1 MSLFGKKL
9 KEAFLSGASLVLANK
24 EYINELNV
32 FPVPDG
38 DTGTNMSMTLQ
49 SACDALS
56 SLEHEEIQDVCK
68 AISQGSLR
76 GARGNSGVIMSQ
88 ILRGFTNYIKD
99 KDKYT
104 DKDLFEAL
112 AKAKETAYK
121 AVIKPKEG
129 TILTVIKGLS
139 DKAMEVIKD
148 NKDPLQ
154 KLEDVVAYG
163 DEVLEKTPE
172 LLPILKEAGV
182 VDSGGKGLMYFLHG
196 VLAYYKGEDI
206 DLSKFSKKNTSFKGV
221 TIDLDQDQDIAFGY
235 CTECMINNADGF
247 KENAEDEIKQY
258 LGNIGDSLVVV
269 SDETL
274 IKIHVHTNH
283 PGKVFEKGLEYGYLS
298 NMKVDNMRLEH
309 QEKLIADASNI
320 AKTEKQKKE
329 RLKELGFI
337 TVSNGDGLDS
347 IFKDI
352 GFDYILTGGQTMNP
366 STDDFVKAIEQVNAK
381 NVFIFPNN
389 SNIIMAA
396 KQSKEI
402 IENKNI
408 FVVETKNILQA
419 INCMIYYEEKDTP
432 EELMEE
438 FKDTISKVKCLDTT
452 YAVRD
457 TEIDGIKIKQNDYI
471 SMGDKGLLSSNADMN
486 ISVLD
491 AYDKIKDEN
500 DTVVS
505 IYYGKDITE
514 DKANILKEE
523 FEKKYDNLEVSC
535 FYGGQPVYFYYI
547 SIE

>member
-1 MSLFGKKL
+1 MSLYGKKL

-56 SLEHEEIQDVCK
+56 SLELEEISDVCK

-88 ILRGFTNYIKD
+88 ILRGFTNYIKE
-99 KDKYT
+99 KDEYK

-112 AKAKETAYK
+112 TKAKETAYK

-139 DKAMEVIKD
+139 DKALEVIKED
-148 NKDPLQ
+148 KDPIS
-154 KLEDVVAYG
+154 KFEEVVSYG
-163 DEVLEKTPE
+163 DEVLDKTPE

-182 VDSGGKGLMYFLHG
+182 VDSGGKGLMFFLHG
-196 VLAYYKGEDI
+196 VLAYCKGEEI
-206 DLSKFSKKNTSFKGV
+206 DLSKFKQKNTSFSGIA
-221 TIDLDQDQDIAFGY
+221 IDVEQDQEIVFGY
-235 CTECMINNADGF
+235 CTECMINNSNGF
-247 KENAEDEIKQY
+247 KENTVEEIKNY

-269 SDETL
+269 DDETL

-298 NMKVDNMRLEH
+298 NLKVDNLRIEH
-309 QEKLIADASNI
+309 QEKLIKDASKI
-320 AKTEKQKKE
+320 AKAEKQKIERQKE
-329 RLKELGFI
+329 IGFI

-366 STDDFVKAIEQVNAK
+366 STNDFVKAIEQVNAK

-432 EELMEE
+432 EELMNE
-438 FKDTISKVKCLDTT
+438 FKETISKVKCLDTT

-471 SMGDKGLLSSNADMN
+471 SMGDKGLLSSNANMN
-486 ISVLD
+486 ISVLE

-505 IYYGKDITE
+505 IYFGKDITE
-514 DKANILKEE
+514 DKANILKDE
-523 FEKKYDNLEVSC
+523 FEKKYNNLEVSC

>member
-1 MSLFGKKL
+1 MNGIVFRNAVISAANNML
-9 KEAFLSGASLVLANK
+9 KEKHAVDD
-24 EYINELNV
+24 LNI

-38 DTGTNMSMTLQ
+38 DTGTNMSMTIGAAAKVLRESPENENIAQ
-49 SACDALS
+49 VSKQVASAM
-56 SLEHEEIQDVCK
+56 
-68 AISQGSLR
+68 LR
-76 GARGNSGVIMSQ
+76 GARGNSGVIISLLFKG
-88 ILRGFTNYIKD
+88 IAKGFED
-99 KDKYT
+99 
-104 DKDLFEAL
+104 
-112 AKAKETAYK
+112 KETATAADLADALQLGVEAAYE
-121 AVIKPKEG
+121 AVAKPTEG

-139 DKAMEVIKD
+139 EKALEVINEDK
-148 NKDPLQ
+148 NSLQ
-154 KLEDVVAYG
+154 KFEEVVNYG

-182 VDSGGKGLMYFLHG
+182 VDSGGKGLMFFLHG
-196 VLAYYKGEDI
+196 ALAYYKGEEI
-206 DLSKFSKKNTSFKGV
+206 DLSKFSKKNTNFKGV
-221 TIDLDQDQDIAFGY
+221 TIDIDQDSDIAFGY
-235 CTECMINNADGF
+235 CTECMINNANGF
-247 KENAEDEIKQY
+247 KENAEDEIKKY

-320 AKTEKQKKE
+320 AKVEKQKKE
-329 RLKELGFI
+329 RQKELGFI

-366 STDDFVKAIEQVNAK
+366 STNDFVKAIEQVNAK

-396 KQSKEI
+396 KQAKEI
-402 IENKNI
+402 VENKNI
-408 FVVETKNILQA
+408 FVVETKNILQG
-419 INCMIYYEEKDTP
+419 INCMIYYEEKNTP
-432 EELMEE
+432 EELLDE
-438 FKDTISKVKCLDTT
+438 FKETISKVKCIDTT

-471 SMGDKGLLSSNADMN
+471 SMGDKGLLSSNAD
-486 ISVLD
+486 IDESILQ

-500 DTVVS
+500 DSVVS
-505 IYYGKDITE
+505 IYYGKDTTE
-514 DKANILKEE
+514 EKANILKEAL
-523 FEKKYDNLEVSC
+523 EKKYSNLEVSC
-535 FYGGQPVYFYYI
+535 FYGGQPVYYYYI